1 MEPNSGILLN
11 SVRDILYV
19 LFRHKWR
26 IVAFFLIVTAL
37 VTAVTFLLPVA
48 YRSESVLLV
57 RLGREYLPADLS
69 VDQAFVNVTQERT
82 GDVKS
87 EVAILSSYDLAQEI
101 VKEFG
106 EGWIL
111 YRRDLTRSPQP
122 LDEPPAPGVVKQLAQ
137 TAQQQLKN
145 VLVLLRLREAL
156 SPEEEAI
163 KALMDNLDVNV
174 EEKTNIVR
182 VGLELKNP
190 DVSRFVL
197 ERLVSR
203 YMEKHIEVYA
213 AQAGPEFFQKQVDDA
228 KSRLDQTDETLATFR
243 RENNISSIDAQ
254 KETLLAQI
262 SEMEGQLST
271 ISADADGL
279 QAKVNQLGVAAGR
292 QPRVMELSRTTGMP
306 NTAAD
311 TMKEKL
317 IELRQEET
325 DLSSRYADSYRPLV
339 ELREKIKNLEQ
350 MMVSE
355 EEFLTE
361 ITTGLNRNYESFE
374 HTIENESAEL
384 QGVRARM
391 TVLKDEIA
399 RLSER
404 LAAVS
409 ATEVELQR
417 LTREREL
424 AEQEYRQFRDTYQR
438 ALIAQAKD
446 IDKVSN
452 IRVVQAAST
461 PIVPSRPNKTRNI
474 ALGLLLGLFGGLC
487 YAFIREYL
495 DDTINTTEAAE
506 KRLGVPILAE
516 LTEKEFRTCT

>member
-26 IVAFFLIVTAL
+26 IVAFFVLITA
-37 VTAVTFLLPVA
+37 VVAAVTFVLPVA

-87 EVAILSSYDLAQEI
+87 EVAILTSYDLASEI
-101 VKEFG
+101 VEELG

-111 YRRDLTRSPQP
+111 YRRDLKRSEQP
-122 LDEPPAPGVVKQLAQ
+122 LDEPPAPGLVKQLAQ

-145 VLVLLRLREAL
+145 ILVLLQLRE
-156 SPEEEAI
+156 PMTPKEEAI
-163 KALMDNLDVNV
+163 KALLDGLDVQV

-182 VGLELKNP
+182 VALELKSP
-190 DVSRFVL
+190 DVSQFVL
-197 ERLVSR
+197 DKLVGR
-203 YMEKHIEVYA
+203 YMEKHIDVFS
-213 AQAGPEFFQKQVDDA
+213 AQAGPEFFEKQVADA
-228 KSRLDQTDETLATFR
+228 KEKMDKADAALDTFR
-243 RENNISSIDAQ
+243 RENNISSIEAQ

-262 SEMEGQLST
+262 SDLEGQLST
-271 ISADADGL
+271 VTADADGL
-279 QAKVNQLGVAAGR
+279 QAVVNQLGTAIGT
-292 QPRVMELSRTTGMP
+292 QPRVQELSRTTGMP
-306 NTAAD
+306 NFAAD

-317 IELRQEET
+317 IELRQQET
-325 DLSSRYADSYRPLV
+325 DLSARYTDSYRPLV
-339 ELREKIKNLEQ
+339 ELREKIRNIEE
-350 MMVSE
+350 MMKKE
-355 EEFLTE
+355 AEYLTE
-361 ITTGLNRNYESFE
+361 VTTGINRNYESFE
-374 HTIENESAEL
+374 HTKESENAQL

-391 TVLKDEIA
+391 AVLKDEIA
-399 RLSER
+399 KINERLS
-404 LAAVS
+404 AIA

-417 LTREREL
+417 LTRDREL
-424 AEQEYRQFRDTYQR
+424 CEQDYRQFRDTLQR

-452 IRVVQAAST
+452 IRVVQAASL
-461 PIVPSRPNKTRNI
+461 PMVPSKPNKTRNI
-474 ALGLLLGLFGGLC
+474 ALGLLLGLFGGIC
-487 YAFIREYL
+487 FAFVREYL

-506 KRLGVPILAE
+506 KRLGVPVLAE